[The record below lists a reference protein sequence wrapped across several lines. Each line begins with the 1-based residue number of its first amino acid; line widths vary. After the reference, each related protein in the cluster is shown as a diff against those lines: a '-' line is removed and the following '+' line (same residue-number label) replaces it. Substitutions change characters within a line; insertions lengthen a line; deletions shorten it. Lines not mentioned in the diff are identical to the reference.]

1 MGNRNSEAEVSWRTS
16 WSTTLHPVMYAKH
29 QLVSRETKPRGF
41 CGVATSQQ
49 GPPVARA
56 TAQPREGPADWP
68 ALQSQH
74 RASGWHGPT
83 NRASFT
89 SGHRGDSRRL
99 QPGSHLSSSFQ
110 ALENHW
116 FGNISE
122 EDSGSTSGWR
132 TSGSTYPLKLAH
144 TRNNNR
150 CLSRMIKRCNALIS
164 LPLT

>member
-16 WSTTLHPVMYAKH
+16 WTTTPHPVMHTKH
-29 QLVSRETKPRGF
+29 QLVSRETKPCGF
-41 CGVATSQQ
+41 CGVATTQQ

-56 TAQPREGPADWP
+56 TAQPWEGPADRP

-74 RASGWHGPT
+74 WASSWHGSA
-83 NRASFT
+83 NRASFA
-89 SGHRGDSRRL
+89 SGHCGDSHRL

-110 ALENHW
+110 ALENHQ

-122 EDSGSTSGWR
+122 EDSGSTSGCR

-150 CLSRMIKRCNALIS
+150 CLSRMIKRCDALIS